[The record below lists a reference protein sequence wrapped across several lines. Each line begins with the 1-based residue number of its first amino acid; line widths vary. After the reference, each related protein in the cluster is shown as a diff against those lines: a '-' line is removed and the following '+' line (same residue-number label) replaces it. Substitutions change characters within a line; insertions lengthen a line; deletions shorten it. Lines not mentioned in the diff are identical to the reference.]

1 MALYFTGGGYYAKVA
16 APYRCIDVCHFSMS
30 PWTDELTPTQDG
42 VSFKLGEW
50 LNLWTAMRDIH
61 VHADLDSEWSVL

>member
-1 MALYFTGGGYYAKVA
+1 VG
-16 APYRCIDVCHFSMS
+16 HFSMS
-30 PWTDELTPTQDG
+30 PWTDELTPTQNG

-50 LNLWTAMRDIH
+50 LNLWTAMREIH